1 VIDEA
6 LAFHTLS
13 NLLLSNNKI
22 VLVTRTYYTQVKI
35 PGMSVLWC
43 DRITIDVS
51 FDEFIKKIHLDL
63 RQGLVRI
70 KDKIVE
76 STFHRRNSLK

>member
-1 VIDEA
+1 
-6 LAFHTLS
+6 
-13 NLLLSNNKI
+13 
-22 VLVTRTYYTQVKI
+22 
-35 PGMSVLWC
+35 MSVLWC

-76 STFHRRNSLK
+76 STLHRRNSLK